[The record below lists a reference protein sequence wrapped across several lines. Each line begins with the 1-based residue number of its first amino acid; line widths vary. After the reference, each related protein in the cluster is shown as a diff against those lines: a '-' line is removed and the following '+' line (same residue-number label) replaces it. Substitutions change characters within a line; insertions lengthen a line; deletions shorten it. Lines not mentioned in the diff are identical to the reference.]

1 MFTYVL
7 LQALREADVR
17 FGNRDGYTGLFE
29 LVQYVL
35 DGVPKISWK
44 AFGYKQDA
52 LVSLLSSTNFS
63 LGVTTAER
71 P

>member
-52 LVSLLSSTNFS
+52 LVSLLSSTDFL
-63 LGVTTAER
+63 LGMAPTAG